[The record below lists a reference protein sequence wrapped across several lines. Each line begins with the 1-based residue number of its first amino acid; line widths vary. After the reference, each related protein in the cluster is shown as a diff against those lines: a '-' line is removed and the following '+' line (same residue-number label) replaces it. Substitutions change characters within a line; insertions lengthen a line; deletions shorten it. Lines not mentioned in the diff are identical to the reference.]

1 MLERHLRGELFRS
14 VSELRVFQGGGRIRA
29 WTHTAVGGGNLC
41 RDQSAPRRDTV
52 GKKPRRI
59 ALELLTLGACK
70 TSVNWFLGANYF
82 SERNF
87 EKLKGGF
94 PAGNG
99 APPPADPSW
108 HPQSAAPLWGGRG
121 AGRLAPGLTAAHV
134 RLFPSCSLIALRE
147 LFKGRVWP
155 TGGHEVI

>member
-121 AGRLAPGLTAAHV
+121 GWEAGPRTHCSACETVPVVLPHCVERAFQRACMAHWW
-134 RLFPSCSLIALRE
+134 A
-147 LFKGRVWP
+147 
-155 TGGHEVI
+155 